1 MLDLILDS
9 ASWVLILVGGFLIVV
24 GAIGVIRLPDY
35 FTRQHAAGM
44 TDTLGAA
51 LMLLGMMLQTPP
63 GLLTLKLF
71 FILLFLWLTSPTAS
85 HALAQAA
92 LSGGVKPLN
101 TETLEGEVAESGASA
116 EAQNG

>member
-1 MLDLILDS
+1 MDLALDIVAWLCF
-9 ASWVLILVGGFLIVV
+9 AVGGFFIIV
-24 GAIGVIRLPDY
+24 GAVGVLRLPDY

-51 LMLLGMMLQTPP
+51 LMLIGMMLQVPFGIATF
-63 GLLTLKLF
+63 KLI

-92 LSGGVKPLN
+92 LGGGVKPSGEDITPN
-101 TETLEGEVAESGASA
+101 KQVEEGRDD
-116 EAQNG
+116 